1 MTTEHMRITLLQHV
15 AFEGPGAVANW
26 AQVREHELGV
36 RRLDLGELPRQT
48 DDLDA
53 LIVMGGPMGVSDDEA
68 HPWLAAEKL
77 FIADVAR
84 SGRPVLGICLGA
96 QLIADVMGAPVR
108 RNAHKEIGWHAIAW
122 SEAARALPVFAHMP
136 ATSLVFH
143 WHGDTFDLPGGTL
156 ALASSAACLRQGF
169 ASPDGR
175 LIGLQ
180 FHLEMRP
187 EDVRTLAHHGAGD
200 LAGGGTYVQ
209 SESALLDSCAE
220 HSAVLKPLLFTL
232 LDRWVASAPTQPG
245 R

>member
-1 MTTEHMRITLLQHV
+1 MRITLLQHV
-15 AFEGPGAVANW
+15 AFEGPGAIANW
-26 AQVREHELGV
+26 AQAGGHELDA
-36 RRLDLGELPRQT
+36 RRLDLGQLPGRT

-68 HPWLAAEKL
+68 HPWLAAEKC

-108 RNAHKEIGWHAIAW
+108 RNAHKEIGWHAIDW
-122 SEAARALPVFAHMP
+122 GEAARALPPFAHMP
-136 ATSLVFH
+136 ATNLVFH

-156 ALASSAACLRQGF
+156 AVASSAACLRQGF
-169 ASPDGR
+169 ASSDGR

-187 EDVRTLAHHGAGD
+187 EDMRTLARHGADD

-209 SESALLDSCAE
+209 SERELLDSCAE
-220 HSAVLKPLLFTL
+220 HSAVLQPLLFTL
-232 LDRWVASAPTQPG
+232 LDRWVATAPAQ
-245 R
+245 RAR